1 MALPQIQQ
9 DFRDQDTIEFLS
21 SFKNKGTGKYNIKNL
36 SYPENLG
43 NNPDVQHY
51 VAFFVNVRGKSKFN
65 KQVGVNGGNQ
75 KILEDVKVGVGQNRL
90 DPNKTGQQTGAAGL
104 VAGAQIG
111 GAASLLSGVLEGKFS
126 FTELLSASAK
136 ALIGGAVGL
145 ATIKG
150 VEKLGLIESDTLKR
164 ISDVITLHIQ
174 DKPSTSYNVNYQD
187 KEIGTLGGLLAGGSS
202 MTDATETLGSMGKD
216 AGQAAIAGIVSA
228 VSTAFGGPAGNLLEL
243 GTKQKTNS
251 FREQFFESVDFR
263 TFNFKHTFMPRSQQ
277 EAEDVRRILNLFKF
291 HMHPELSQGGLFYV
305 YPSEFE
311 IKYFYKDKENQYFD
325 KISSCVLEN
334 MSVDYGGDI
343 FSTFEDGNPVEVNLT
358 LKFKELEL
366 LTKDRITQGY

>member
-111 GAASLLSGVLEGKFS
+111 GAASLLSGVLEGKLS
-126 FTELLSASAK
+126 FTELLSAAAK
-136 ALIGGAVGL
+136 ALIGGAAGL

>member
-111 GAASLLSGVLEGKFS
+111 GAASLLSGVLEGKLS
-126 FTELLSASAK
+126 FTELLSAGAK
-136 ALIGGAVGL
+136 ALVGGAAGL
-145 ATIKG
+145 YGAQKG
-150 VEKLGLIESDTLKR
+150 VETVKQNIKNAKKVARAKVPKKR
-164 ISDVITLHIQ
+164 
-174 DKPSTSYNVNYQD
+174 
-187 KEIGTLGGLLAGGSS
+187 
-202 MTDATETLGSMGKD
+202 
-216 AGQAAIAGIVSA
+216 
-228 VSTAFGGPAGNLLEL
+228 
-243 GTKQKTNS
+243 
-251 FREQFFESVDFR
+251 
-263 TFNFKHTFMPRSQQ
+263 
-277 EAEDVRRILNLFKF
+277 
-291 HMHPELSQGGLFYV
+291 
-305 YPSEFE
+305 
-311 IKYFYKDKENQYFD
+311 
-325 KISSCVLEN
+325 
-334 MSVDYGGDI
+334 
-343 FSTFEDGNPVEVNLT
+343 
-358 LKFKELEL
+358 
-366 LTKDRITQGY
+366 

>member
-111 GAASLLSGVLEGKFS
+111 GAASLLSGVLEGKLS
-126 FTELLSASAK
+126 FTELLSAGAK
-136 ALIGGAVGL
+136 ALVGGAAGL

-150 VEKLGLIESDTLKR
+150 VEALGLIESDTLKR

>member
-111 GAASLLSGVLEGKFS
+111 GAASLLSGVLEGKLS
-126 FTELLSASAK
+126 FTELLGAGAK
-136 ALIGGAVGL
+136 ALIGGAAGL

>member
-111 GAASLLSGVLEGKFS
+111 GAASLLSGVLEGKLS
-126 FTELLSASAK
+126 FTELLGAGAK
-136 ALIGGAVGL
+136 ALIGGAAGL

-263 TFNFKHTFMPRSQQ
+263 TFNFRHTFMPRSQQ

>member
-21 SFKNKGTGKYNIKNL
+21 SFKNKGTGKYNIKIL

-111 GAASLLSGVLEGKFS
+111 GAASLLSGVLEGKLS
-126 FTELLSASAK
+126 FTELLSAGAK
-136 ALIGGAVGL
+136 ALIGGAAGL

>member
-9 DFRDQDTIEFLS
+9 DFRDQDTNEFLS

-111 GAASLLSGVLEGKFS
+111 GAASLLSGVLDGKFN
-126 FTELLSASAK
+126 FTELLSAGTK
-136 ALIGGAVGL
+136 ALVCGAAGL

-150 VEKLGLIESDTLKR
+150 VEALGLIESDTLKR

-202 MTDATETLGSMGKD
+202 MTDATETIGSMGRD

-263 TFNFKHTFMPRSQQ
+263 TFNFRHTFMPRSQQ

>member
-111 GAASLLSGVLEGKFS
+111 GAASLLSGVLEGKLS
-126 FTELLSASAK
+126 FTELLGAATK

>member
-111 GAASLLSGVLEGKFS
+111 GAASLLSGVLEGKLS
-126 FTELLSASAK
+126 FTELLGAATK
-136 ALIGGAVGL
+136 ALIGGAAGL

-263 TFNFKHTFMPRSQQ
+263 TFNFRHTFMPRSQQ

>member
-9 DFRDQDTIEFLS
+9 DFRDQDTNEFLS

-111 GAASLLSGVLEGKFS
+111 GAASLLSGVLEGKLS
-126 FTELLSASAK
+126 FTELLSAGTK
-136 ALIGGAVGL
+136 ALTGGAAGL

-150 VEKLGLIESDTLKR
+150 VEALGLIESDTLKR

-202 MTDATETLGSMGKD
+202 MTDATETLGSMGRD

-263 TFNFKHTFMPRSQQ
+263 TFNFRHTFMPRSQQ

>member
-111 GAASLLSGVLEGKFS
+111 GAASLLSGVLEGKLS
-126 FTELLSASAK
+126 FTELLSAGAK
-136 ALIGGAVGL
+136 ALVGGAAGL

-263 TFNFKHTFMPRSQQ
+263 TFNFRHTFMPRSQQ

>member
-1 MALPQIQQ
+1 MALPQLQQ
-9 DFRDQDTIEFLS
+9 DFRDQDTQDFLA

-43 NNPDVQHY
+43 IDPDVQHY
-51 VAFFVNVRGKSKFN
+51 MAFFINVRGKSKFN
-65 KQVGVNGGNQ
+65 KQVGVNGSTQ
-75 KILEDVKVGVGQNRL
+75 KILDDVKVGTGQNRL
-90 DPNKTGQQTGAAGL
+90 DPNRTSDQLTAAGV
-104 VAGAQIG
+104 VAGAQVG
-111 GAASLLSGVLEGKFS
+111 GATTLLSGALEGRFS
-126 FTELLSASAK
+126 AAK
-136 ALIGGAVGL
+136 LGKTLATAAVGAAAGGL
-145 ATIKG
+145 AIKG
-150 VEKLGLIESDTLKR
+150 AEAIGLVEPDTLKR

-174 DKPSTSYNVNYQD
+174 DKPTTNYSINYQD
-187 KEIGTLGGLLAGGSS
+187 KEIGTLGGLLAGGTSITDMTES
-202 MTDATETLGSMGKD
+202 MRDIGKD
-216 AGQAAIAGIVSA
+216 VGQGAITGLVAA

-263 TFNFKHTFMPRSQQ
+263 TFNFRHTFMPRSPQ
-277 EAEDVRRILNLFKF
+277 EAENVKRILNLFKF
-291 HMHPELSQGGLFYV
+291 HMHPELSKAGLFYI

-311 IKYFYKDKENQYFD
+311 IKYFYRDKENQYFD
-325 KISSCVLEN
+325 KISSCVLED
-334 MSVDYGGDI
+334 MSVEYGGDI

>member
-9 DFRDQDTIEFLS
+9 DFRDQDTNEFLS

-111 GAASLLSGVLEGKFS
+111 GAASLLSGVLEGKLS
-126 FTELLSASAK
+126 FTELLSAGAK
-136 ALIGGAVGL
+136 ALVGGAAGL

-150 VEKLGLIESDTLKR
+150 VEALGLIESDTLKR

-202 MTDATETLGSMGKD
+202 MTDATETLGSMGRD

-263 TFNFKHTFMPRSQQ
+263 TFNFRHTFMPRSQQ

>member
-9 DFRDQDTIEFLS
+9 DFRDQDTNEFLS

-111 GAASLLSGVLEGKFS
+111 GAASLLSGVLEGKLS
-126 FTELLSASAK
+126 FTEVLSAATK
-136 ALIGGAVGL
+136 ALVGGAAGL

-263 TFNFKHTFMPRSQQ
+263 TFNFRHTFMPRSQQ

>member
-111 GAASLLSGVLEGKFS
+111 GAASLLSGVLEGKLS
-126 FTELLSASAK
+126 FTELLSAGAK
-136 ALIGGAVGL
+136 ALVGGAAGL

-150 VEKLGLIESDTLKR
+150 VEALGLIESDTLKR

-263 TFNFKHTFMPRSQQ
+263 TFNFRHTFMPRSQQ

>member
-1 MALPQIQQ
+1 MALPQLQQ
-9 DFRDQDTIEFLS
+9 DFRDKDTQDFLTT
-21 SFKNKGTGKYNIKNL
+21 FKNKGTGKYNIKNL

-43 NNPDVQHY
+43 KDPDVQHY
-51 VAFFVNVRGKSKFN
+51 VAFFINVRGKSKFN
-65 KQVGVNGGNQ
+65 KQVGVNGNQQ
-75 KILEDVKVGVGQNRL
+75 KILDDVVVGTGQNRL
-90 DPNKTGQQTGAAGL
+90 DPNRTGDQILAAGI
-104 VAGAQIG
+104 VGGAQIG
-111 GAASLLSGVLEGKFS
+111 GASGLLSNALEGKFS
-126 FTELLSASAK
+126 PAKIASTVAK
-136 ALIGGAVGL
+136 SVVGAAAGA

-150 VEKLGLIESDTLKR
+150 AEALGAIEPDTLKR

-174 DKPSTSYNVNYQD
+174 DKPSTNYSVNYQD

-202 MTDATETLGSMGKD
+202 MTDMTESMRDIGKD
-216 AGQAAIAGIVSA
+216 VGQAGITALVAA

-263 TFNFKHTFMPRSQQ
+263 TFNFRHTFMPRSPQ
-277 EAEDVRRILNLFKF
+277 EAENIKRILNLFKF
-291 HMHPELSQGGLFYV
+291 HMHPELSKAGLFYI

-311 IKYFYKDKENQYFD
+311 IKYFYRDKENTYFD
-325 KISSCVLEN
+325 KISSCVLED

-343 FSTFEDGNPVEVNLT
+343 FSTFEDGNPVEINLT

>member
-111 GAASLLSGVLEGKFS
+111 GAASLLSGVLEGKLS
-126 FTELLSASAK
+126 FTELLSAGAK
-136 ALIGGAVGL
+136 ALIGGAAGL

>member
-111 GAASLLSGVLEGKFS
+111 GAASLLSGVLEGKLS
-126 FTELLSASAK
+126 FTELLSAGTK
-136 ALIGGAVGL
+136 ALIGGAAGL